1 MKARDIILSSK
12 IKKLL
17 NDMEEYSRTHDG
29 IWSIPR
35 EEGEY
40 LYQLIIEENPKSIL
54 ELGTSIGYST
64 IWLGLAAQEIG
75 AQVLTVDN
83 DPKKAAAAI
92 QNITQAGLSEIITVR
107 LGNAADILKELIAE
121 NKNFEFIFM
130 DTNKEDYLSHFKL
143 ANKILVPN
151 GLLAADNVLDQRDRM
166 LDFLD
171 YVENNPKFQTELIR
185 IGNGVELVR
194 KS

>member
-1 MKARDIILSSK
+1 MKVRDIMLSSK

>member
-1 MKARDIILSSK
+1 MLSSK

-29 IWSIPR
+29 IWSVPR

-40 LYQLIIEENPKSIL
+40 LYQLIVKENPRSIL

-75 AQVLTVDN
+75 AQVLTVDI